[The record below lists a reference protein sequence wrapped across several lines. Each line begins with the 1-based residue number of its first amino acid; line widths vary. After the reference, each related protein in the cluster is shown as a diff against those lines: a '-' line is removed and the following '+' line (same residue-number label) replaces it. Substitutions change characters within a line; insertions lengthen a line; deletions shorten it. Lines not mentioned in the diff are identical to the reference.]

1 MAYRAKRPTP
11 KLTFKDFARQVTNNF
26 KKSSILERIVIVL
39 LVFLV
44 GQIFYHLVFVPGD
57 QSLDTAVLN
66 LKSEITGENLQ
77 LLKKGREKADLDETG
92 GQQSSVEQQLAK
104 IDEAEAAY
112 KFDPKG
118 RRDPFFPFDF
128 SPSEDSNAAKT
139 PLERYDLGQLK
150 LTAIIAGLEQPK
162 AIVENAAGKG
172 FTVGIGT
179 KMGRNGG
186 IIVAIEKEKIVI
198 REKRIDFT
206 GKEQAKDI
214 ELRLRIASTNPDDF

>member
-26 KKSSILERIVIVL
+26 KRSSILERTVIIL

-44 GQIFYHLVFVPGD
+44 GQIFYHIVFVPGD
-57 QSLDTAVLN
+57 QTLDTAVLE
-66 LKSEITGENLQ
+66 LKSEIASENVQ
-77 LLKKGREKADLDETG
+77 LLKSGREKADATDDN
-92 GQQSSVEQQLAK
+92 QSSVEQQLAK
-104 IDEAEAAY
+104 IDEEEASY

-186 IIVAIEKEKIVI
+186 TIVAIEKEKIVI

-214 ELRLRIASTNPDDF
+214 ELRLRIASTNPEDF